1 MIKAFLSII
10 FEIPSEV
17 LRIWLLYHSPS
28 CLPSVRRRKL
38 FTMQFRELL
47 FGPEAG
53 GMAMEAHGLNCHFR
67 NPVSLKEK
75 TFFEDMHTASMC
87 P

>member
-1 MIKAFLSII
+1 
-10 FEIPSEV
+10 
-17 LRIWLLYHSPS
+17 
-28 CLPSVRRRKL
+28 
-38 FTMQFRELL
+38 MQFRELL

-75 TFFEDMHTASMC
+75 PSCETMRAASMS

>member
-1 MIKAFLSII
+1 
-10 FEIPSEV
+10 
-17 LRIWLLYHSPS
+17 
-28 CLPSVRRRKL
+28 
-38 FTMQFRELL
+38 MQFRELL